1 MRVGIFG
8 GSFNPPHMGHVN
20 SLQTV
25 LKKAGLGQIRVIP
38 AAQNPLKIPIE
49 GPTPEQRLEM
59 TKVAI
64 QGWGPE
70 FVVDDQEIKRGG
82 KSYTIDTVKNLR
94 KTVAAEDLYLIIG
107 MDALEELENWKS
119 PNELIKETNLIITSR
134 PGFQF
139 PQSPDDLPEFLRKEV
154 ADFDF
159 NFVELKTGR
168 NIQFLKLEDV
178 QVSATQLRKWIRIG
192 KNVSKYV
199 PLAVETYIRE
209 NKIYQVTGERVKDYA
224 EFTKFCA
231 DVLFS
236 RKAINVRG
244 FDLRQMAAPSEF
256 TLVAS
261 GTSTRHASSLA
272 ENLMRDVKEEFNIF
286 PQSLEGVDEGRW
298 VVIDYG
304 ALIIHLF
311 YDFVR
316 QEYSI
321 ENLWKEAKDMGLKD
335 NTPATAQAPKADLK

>member
-8 GSFNPPHMGHVN
+8 GSFNPPHMGHLN

-25 LKKAGLGQIRVIP
+25 LRKTGLDQIRVIP
-38 AAQNPLKIPIE
+38 AAQSPLKIPIE

-59 TKVAI
+59 TKLAL

-82 KSYTIDTVKNLR
+82 KSFTIDTIKSLR
-94 KTVAAEDLYLIIG
+94 KTVEAEDLFMIIG
-107 MDALEELENWKS
+107 MDKLDELEQWK
-119 PNELIKETNLIITSR
+119 NAKDIIKEANLIVTSR
-134 PGFQF
+134 PGFHF
-139 PQSPDDLPEFLRKEV
+139 PQNEDELPQFLKAEV

-159 NFVELKTGR
+159 NFIELKSGR

-178 QVSATQLRKWIRIG
+178 AASATELRKWIRIS
-192 KNVSKYV
+192 KNVSKFV
-199 PLAVETYIRE
+199 PLSVESYIKA
-209 NKIYQVTGERVKDYA
+209 NKIYQADGTRIKSYA
-224 EFTKFCA
+224 DFTTFCA
-231 DVLFS
+231 NVLFS
-236 RKAINVRG
+236 RKAIQVRG
-244 FDLRQMAAPSEF
+244 FDLREMAAPSEF

-272 ENLMRDVKEEFNIF
+272 ENLMRAVKEEFNIF
-286 PQSLEGVDEGRW
+286 PQSVEGVDEGRW

-304 ALIIHLF
+304 SLIVHVF

-321 ENLWKEAKDMGLKD
+321 EKLWRDAKDMGLKD
-335 NTPATAQAPKADLK
+335 PEPNRPAESN